1 MQWQILRLLLQ
12 ARSSRPQQKSYAPH
26 SQEMATL
33 RRYRDYSR
41 LNSRKPRKVIDP
53 IALANLIISI
63 PAALLAVADLVDRM
77 RKRKRAQAVIDAAK
91 QVRDENGV
99 SVSIISLE
107 GAVRRVDG
115 LTADELL
122 EEAAKLNSAK

>member
-1 MQWQILRLLLQ
+1 MADLKIIIAGSQLEAAAEKLSAAL
-12 ARSSRPQQKSYAPH
+12 AGDGDAP
-26 SQEMATL
+26 AI
-33 RRYRDYSR
+33 SR
-41 LNSRKPRKVIDP
+41 LPPSELPEAARKVIDP

>member
-1 MQWQILRLLLQ
+1 MADLKIIIAGSQFEAAAEKLRAAL
-12 ARSSRPQQKSYAPH
+12 SGDGDAP
-26 SQEMATL
+26 AI
-33 RRYRDYSR
+33 SR
-41 LNSRKPRKVIDP
+41 LQPSELPEAARKVIDP

-99 SVSIISLE
+99 SVSIVSLE

-122 EEAAKLNSAK
+122 EEAAKLNSAR

>member
-1 MQWQILRLLLQ
+1 MMQMADLKIIIQGSQ
-12 ARSSRPQQKSYAPH
+12 FEAAAQKLSTALAGDGDAP
-26 SQEMATL
+26 AI
-33 RRYRDYSR
+33 SR
-41 LNSRKPRKVIDP
+41 LPPSELPEAARKVI
-53 IALANLIISI
+53 
-63 PAALLAVADLVDRM
+63 DLVDRM

-99 SVSIISLE
+99 SVSVVLLE

>member
-1 MQWQILRLLLQ
+1 MT
-12 ARSSRPQQKSYAPH
+12 
-26 SQEMATL
+26 E
-33 RRYRDYSR
+33 
-41 LNSRKPRKVIDP
+41 IDQHF
-53 IALANLIISI
+53 
-63 PAALLAVADLVDRM
+63 VMDLVDRV
-77 RKRKRAQAVIDAAK
+77 RKRKRAQAVINAAK

-99 SVSIISLE
+99 SVSVVLLE